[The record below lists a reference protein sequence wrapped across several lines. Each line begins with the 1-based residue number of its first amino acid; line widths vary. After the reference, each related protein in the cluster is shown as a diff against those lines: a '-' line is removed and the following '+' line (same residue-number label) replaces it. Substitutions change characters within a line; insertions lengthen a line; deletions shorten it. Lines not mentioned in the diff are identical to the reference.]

1 LFKHCYYCFVWW
13 TVCNLSVCKKVNR
26 QYKHNLSCTLHYHR
40 RPYRRIKVHRPFT
53 VASLECHN
61 HHRWLCGRITVRRH
75 FTVASLEMPQSS
87 PTTLQTDYV
96 HRHFTVASLEMP
108 QSSPTTLRSDYSPSA
123 FHSSL
128 TGNATIITDDFVDG
142 LSQSAFYRGW
152 WKWHNHRR
160 LCRWNPVHQH
170 WSAVHDHWQVHRR
183 TVRIPKGKALNASLI
198 ACRCRR
204 NYRRTAKNMEGN

>member
-1 LFKHCYYCFVWW
+1 
-13 TVCNLSVCKKVNR
+13 
-26 QYKHNLSCTLHYHR
+26 
-40 RPYRRIKVHRPFT
+40 
-53 VASLECHN
+53 
-61 HHRWLCGRITVRRH
+61 
-75 FTVASLEMPQSS
+75 
-87 PTTLQTDYV
+87 
-96 HRHFTVASLEMP
+96 
-108 QSSPTTLRSDYSPSA
+108 
-123 FHSSL
+123 
-128 TGNATIITDDFVDG
+128 VDG